1 MAARKHSK
9 LLDATDVAIVFHHG
23 LGTFNVQSAVA
34 QCAQSMRPVV
44 MDLAVGKRSFGI
56 PYDDTA
62 RSCTIDL
69 TTLAQK
75 RTATVAKQTGIRSV
89 ANRQVFL
96 MGIVIIIVGMEEET

>member
-34 QCAQSMRPVV
+34 QCAQSMRSVV
-44 MDLAVGKRSFGI
+44 VDLAVGKRGFGV
-56 PYDDTA
+56 PYDDAA
-62 RSCTIDL
+62 RAWTIDL